1 MNGALAHIDCG
12 DGFMDLSLVAQTVKS
27 LPAMRETRVRFL
39 GREDPLE
46 KEMTA
51 HYSILAWE
59 IPQTVEPG
67 GLQSKGSY
75 CSRTKENMSEI
86 KVGLV
91 FLCFVS

>member
-1 MNGALAHIDCG
+1 MLRRDFPG
-12 DGFMDLSLVAQTVKS
+12 DLVKNLHAVQEIWVQSLGW
-27 LPAMRETRVRFL
+27 E
-39 GREDPLE
+39 EPLE
-46 KEMTA
+46 KGMAT
-51 HYSILAWE
+51 HSNILAWE